1 MTTVAYI
8 ANEFPSPLEPYVLDE
23 VIELRRR
30 GVQVICCSG
39 KRVSPNDLSLLER
52 AVWKETRFFQP
63 LSDDEVVR
71 AMRRLASD
79 RHTLWQLLRPLL
91 WERGASPGLSTC
103 VRRVRTLGH
112 TVMGAALAEELAP
125 LAVEHIHAHHGYFA
139 SWMAL
144 AAARLLGIGFSFT
157 LHGSDLLQ
165 CADLLSAKLQ
175 ACQFCVTISDFN
187 RQHILRNYP
196 STPTEKIIVQRLG
209 VDRVLPWPAR
219 AETGENFE
227 EDLGQAERGPSAP
240 LRAGSAPSPHNRR
253 FCLLSV
259 GRLHRVKDYPF
270 LIKACAALRDQ
281 GLDFLCWIV
290 GDGPERPALER
301 QIMTSGL
308 QGRVYLIGQVPRADL
323 SGYYRYADLVVMTSK
338 SEGIPVVLME
348 AMAHEKL
355 VLAPAITGIPE
366 LVEHQR
372 TGFLYQPG
380 SLPDFVSAVSW
391 VQANK
396 FSLAG
401 IQHAAAASIAASYNR
416 QRNLRA
422 FAEQFLAR
430 IEQSDGNHAHP
441 LLQQVRL
448 SV

>member
-8 ANEFPSPLEPYVLDE
+8 ANEFPSPLEPYVIDE
-23 VIELRRR
+23 IVELRRR
-30 GVQVICCSG
+30 GAEVICCSG
-39 KRVSPNDLSLLER
+39 KRVSPNDLSLAER
-52 AVWKETRFFQP
+52 AFWKETRFFQP
-63 LSDDEVVR
+63 LSDDELVR
-71 AMRRLASD
+71 AVRRLASD
-79 RHTLWQLLRPLL
+79 PRNLWQLLRPLL
-91 WERGASPGLSTC
+91 WERGPLPA
-103 VRRVRTLGH
+103 RRIRTLGH
-112 TVMGAALAEELAP
+112 TVMGAALAEQLAP
-125 LAVEHIHAHHGYFA
+125 LNVEHIHAHHGYFA

-144 AAARLLGIGFSFT
+144 AASRLLGIGFSFT

-165 CADLLSAKLQ
+165 RADLLSAKLR
-175 ACQFCVTISDFN
+175 ACQFCVTVSDFN

-196 STPTEKIIVQRLG
+196 STPSEKIIVQRLG
-209 VDRVLPWPAR
+209 VDRVLSWPTPAVP
-219 AETGENFE
+219 AEA
-227 EDLGQAERGPSAP
+227 D
-240 LRAGSAPSPHNRR
+240 HRR

-259 GRLHRVKDYPF
+259 GRLHQVKDYRF
-270 LIKACAALRDQ
+270 LIEACAALRDQ

-290 GDGPERPALER
+290 GEGPERPALER
-301 QIMTSGL
+301 QIMASGL
-308 QGRVYLIGQVPRADL
+308 QGRVYLIGQVTRADL
-323 SGYYRYADLVVMTSK
+323 PGYYRYADLVVMTSK

-391 VQANK
+391 IQAHK
-396 FSLAG
+396 ASLAR

-416 QRNLRA
+416 QRNLRT
-422 FAEQFLAR
+422 FADQFLAR
-430 IEQSDGNHAHP
+430 ISQSEVDHAHP
-441 LLQQVRL
+441 VLQQIRL

>member
-8 ANEFPSPLEPYVLDE
+8 TNEFPSPLEPYVIDE
-23 VIELRRR
+23 IVELRRR
-30 GVQVICCSG
+30 GAEVICCSG
-39 KRVSPNDLSLLER
+39 KRVSPNDLSLAER
-52 AVWKETRFFQP
+52 AFWKETRFFQP
-63 LSDDEVVR
+63 LSDDELVR
-71 AMRRLASD
+71 AVGRLASD
-79 RHTLWQLLRPLL
+79 PRNLWQLLRPLL
-91 WERGASPGLSTC
+91 WERGTSPT
-103 VRRVRTLGH
+103 RRIRALGH
-112 TVMGAALAEELAP
+112 TVMGAALAEQLAP
-125 LAVEHIHAHHGYFA
+125 LKVEHIHAHHGYFA

-165 CADLLSAKLQ
+165 RADLLSAKLR
-175 ACQFCVTISDFN
+175 ACQFCVTVSDFN

-196 STPTEKIIVQRLG
+196 STPSEKIIVQRLG
-209 VDRVLPWPAR
+209 VDHVLSWPTPAAA
-219 AETGENFE
+219 AE
-227 EDLGQAERGPSAP
+227 AEVEAK
-240 LRAGSAPSPHNRR
+240 HRR

-259 GRLHRVKDYPF
+259 GRLHQVKDYRF
-270 LIKACAALRDQ
+270 LIQACAALRDQ

-290 GDGPERPALER
+290 GEGPERPTLER
-301 QIMTSGL
+301 QIMASGL
-308 QGRVYLIGQVPRADL
+308 QGRIYLIGQVPRADL
-323 SGYYRYADLVVMTSK
+323 PGYYRYADLVVMTSK

-391 VQANK
+391 IQAHK
-396 FSLAG
+396 ASLSG
-401 IQHAAAASIAASYNR
+401 IRHAAAASIAASYNR
-416 QRNLRA
+416 QRNLRT

-430 IEQSDGNHAHP
+430 ISKSEVDHAHP
-441 LLQQVRL
+441 VLQQIRL
-448 SV
+448 SI

>member
-8 ANEFPSPLEPYVLDE
+8 TNEFPSPLEPYVIDE
-23 VIELRRR
+23 IVELRRR

-39 KRVSPNDLSLLER
+39 KRVSPNDLSLADR
-52 AVWKETRFFQP
+52 VFWKETRFFQP
-63 LSDDEVVR
+63 LSDDELVR
-71 AMRRLASD
+71 AMHRLASD
-79 RHTLWQLLRPLL
+79 PRNLWHLLRPLL
-91 WERGASPGLSTC
+91 WERGPLPS
-103 VRRVRTLGH
+103 RRIRALAH
-112 TVMGAALAEELAP
+112 TVMGAALAEQLAP
-125 LAVEHIHAHHGYFA
+125 LKVEHIHAHHGYFA

-165 CADLLSAKLQ
+165 RADLLSAKLR
-175 ACQFCVTISDFN
+175 ACQFCVTVSDFN

-196 STPTEKIIVQRLG
+196 STPSEKVIVQRLG
-209 VDRVLPWPAR
+209 VDRVLSWPTPAAP
-219 AETGENFE
+219 AEA
-227 EDLGQAERGPSAP
+227 D
-240 LRAGSAPSPHNRR
+240 HRR

-259 GRLHRVKDYPF
+259 GRLHQVKNYRF
-270 LIKACAALRDQ
+270 LIQACAALRDQ

-290 GDGPERPALER
+290 GEGPERPALER
-301 QIMTSGL
+301 QIMASGL
-308 QGRVYLIGQVPRADL
+308 QGRIYLIGQVPRADL
-323 SGYYRYADLVVMTSK
+323 PGYYRYADLVVMTSK

-391 VQANK
+391 IQAHK
-396 FSLAG
+396 TSLAG

-416 QRNLRA
+416 QRNLRT

-430 IEQSDGNHAHP
+430 ISQSEVDHAHP
-441 LLQQVRL
+441 VLQQIRL

>member
-8 ANEFPSPLEPYVLDE
+8 ANEFPSPLEPYVIDE
-23 VIELRRR
+23 IVELRRR

-39 KRVSPNDLSLLER
+39 KRVSPNNLSLAER
-52 AVWKETRFFQP
+52 VFWKETRFFQP
-63 LSDDEVVR
+63 LSDDELVR
-71 AMRRLASD
+71 AVRRLACD
-79 RHTLWQLLRPLL
+79 PRNLWQLLRPLL
-91 WERGASPGLSTC
+91 WERGASPT
-103 VRRVRTLGH
+103 RRIRALGH
-112 TVMGAALAEELAP
+112 TVMGAALADQLAP
-125 LAVEHIHAHHGYFA
+125 LKVEHIHAHHGYFA

-165 CADLLSAKLQ
+165 RAELLSAKLRV
-175 ACQFCVTISDFN
+175 CQFCVTVSDFN

-196 STPTEKIIVQRLG
+196 STPSEKIIVQRLG
-209 VDRVLPWPAR
+209 VDRVLSWPTPAAP
-219 AETGENFE
+219 AEA
-227 EDLGQAERGPSAP
+227 D
-240 LRAGSAPSPHNRR
+240 HRR

-259 GRLHRVKDYPF
+259 GRLHQVKDYRF
-270 LIKACAALRDQ
+270 LIEACAALRDQ

-290 GDGPERPALER
+290 GEGPERPTLER
-301 QIMTSGL
+301 QIMASGL
-308 QGRVYLIGQVPRADL
+308 QGRIYLIGQVPRTDL
-323 SGYYRYADLVVMTSK
+323 PGYYRYADLVVMTSK

-366 LVEHQR
+366 LVEHQS

-391 VQANK
+391 IHTHKA
-396 FSLAG
+396 SLSG

-416 QRNLRA
+416 QRNLRT

-430 IEQSDGNHAHP
+430 ISQPEVDHAHP
-441 LLQQVRL
+441 VLQQIRL

>member
-8 ANEFPSPLEPYVLDE
+8 TNEFPSPLEPYVIDE
-23 VIELRRR
+23 IVELRRR
-30 GVQVICCSG
+30 GAEVICCSG
-39 KRVSPNDLSLLER
+39 KRVSPNDLSLAER
-52 AVWKETRFFQP
+52 AFWKETRFFQP
-63 LSDDEVVR
+63 LSDDELVR
-71 AMRRLASD
+71 AVRRLASD
-79 RHTLWQLLRPLL
+79 PRNLWHLLRPLL
-91 WERGASPGLSTC
+91 WERGPLPA
-103 VRRVRTLGH
+103 RRVRTLAH
-112 TVMGAALAEELAP
+112 TVMGAALAEQLAP
-125 LAVEHIHAHHGYFA
+125 LKVEHIHAHHGYFA

-165 CADLLSAKLQ
+165 RADLLSAKLR
-175 ACQFCVTISDFN
+175 ACQFCVTVSDFN

-196 STPTEKIIVQRLG
+196 STPSEKIIVQRLG
-209 VDRVLPWPAR
+209 VDRVLSWPTPAAA
-219 AETGENFE
+219 AE
-227 EDLGQAERGPSAP
+227 AEVEAK
-240 LRAGSAPSPHNRR
+240 HRR

-259 GRLHRVKDYPF
+259 GRLHQVKDYRF
-270 LIKACAALRDQ
+270 LIEACAALRDQ

-290 GDGPERPALER
+290 GEGPERPALER
-301 QIMTSGL
+301 QIMASGL
-308 QGRVYLIGQVPRADL
+308 QGRIYLIGQVPRADL
-323 SGYYRYADLVVMTSK
+323 PGYYRYADLVVMTSK

-391 VQANK
+391 IQANK
-396 FSLAG
+396 TSLAEV
-401 IQHAAAASIAASYNR
+401 QHAAAASIAASYNR
-416 QRNLRA
+416 QRNLRT

-430 IEQSDGNHAHP
+430 ISQSEVDHAHP
-441 LLQQVRL
+441 VLQQIRL